1 MNTHR
6 QSIEAVRTAA
16 RNPYAWPGGY
26 PIVLLMYDGEVLC
39 NKCLKGNYRMILKR
53 TRDQDNDDWTAAG
66 LMVLEGTEEDY
77 GPMECAHCGERQL
90 PPAEDPPPP
99 PVKNTPENRR
109 MLAEEVARSMEL
121 SDLIDW
127 AADGI
132 AAMYKRDPEIF
143 YEIWKSRE
151 DDDE

>member
-39 NKCLKGNYRMILKR
+39 NRCLKGNYRMILKR
-53 TRDQDNDDWTAAG
+53 THDQDNDDWTAVG

-77 GPMECAHCGERQL
+77 GPMVCAHCGERQL
-90 PPAEDPPPP
+90 SPPEDPPPP
-99 PVKNTPENRR
+99 PVENTRDRRR
-109 MLAEEVARSMEL
+109 MLAEHTAREMEL
-121 SDLIDW
+121 SDLIDF
-127 AADGI
+127 AVDGLMT
-132 AAMYKRDPEIF
+132 A
-143 YEIWKSRE
+143 YENDQELFQEHWRE
-151 DDDE
+151 DNDE